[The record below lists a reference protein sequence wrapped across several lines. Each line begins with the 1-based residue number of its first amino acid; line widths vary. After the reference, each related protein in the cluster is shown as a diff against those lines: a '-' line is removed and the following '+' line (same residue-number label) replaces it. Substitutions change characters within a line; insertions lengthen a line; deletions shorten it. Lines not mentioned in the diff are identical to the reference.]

1 MGVGLRAVILKFA
14 IIKHLKTSVIKI
26 VPANT
31 HFYFLLR

>member
-1 MGVGLRAVILKFA
+1 MSVVLPAGILKFA
-14 IIKHLKTSVIKI
+14 INKHLKTSVIKI